1 MTKPAELKKNEI
13 YPARITGYTSEGAGV
28 CRIGERA
35 VFVPGTISG
44 EEWDVRIVRS
54 TSAAVW
60 GRGEA
65 LRAASPH
72 RAEPDCPVYPRCG
85 GCALRHMDY
94 EEERALK
101 LQRVNDALHRIG
113 KLSFSVSGIL
123 PAPEDA
129 RQRRKVIFNV
139 AEQNGRPVAGF
150 YRARSHDVVPVPDC
164 PAVPQAALACER
176 TVLDWMGREHIPVY
190 DEAARRDGVRHI
202 FYRSSHLS
210 EQAVLTLTASHSPGE
225 KALGILTDMLRECC
239 PEITGL
245 VLNRNT
251 ARGNTVLAGEFDTVW
266 GSDILTEGLCG
277 LTFTLSP
284 RSFFQVNP
292 PQAERLYE
300 AALGFAG
307 ITPGM
312 TALDLY
318 CGTGTIGLCMASRG
332 AKVIGAEVIPAAV
345 ENARDN
351 AQRNGLSESCEFL
364 CADAGEAAAELA
376 RRGIRPQVIV
386 VDPPRRGLDE
396 SVISHAVGM
405 APERIAYVS
414 CDPGTLARDLA
425 SFARQGY
432 APVDGIAVD
441 MFPRTS
447 HVETVVLL
455 SHKKPDGHINVK
467 VEFGEGEGKVP
478 LDNIAKRAESYK
490 PKERVTYKMIK
501 EYIEAKYGF
510 KVHTAYIAEVKRDL
524 GLPMYDAPNAVEE
537 LKQPRKHPTA
547 EKVEAI
553 KDALKHFEVI

>member
-35 VFVPGTISG
+35 VFVPGTIVG

-94 EEERALK
+94 EEELALK

-176 TVLDWMGREHIPVY
+176 TVLDWMEREHIPVY

-396 SVISHAVGM
+396 SVISLAVGM
-405 APERIAYVS
+405 APERIVYVS

-447 HVETVVLL
+447 HVETVCLL
-455 SHKKPDGHINVK
+455 SKLQSKEHITYRDRSEDGRDGFD
-467 VEFGEGEGKVP
+467 FGRE
-478 LDNIAKRAESYK
+478 
-490 PKERVTYKMIK
+490 
-501 EYIEAKYGF
+501 
-510 KVHTAYIAEVKRDL
+510 
-524 GLPMYDAPNAVEE
+524 
-537 LKQPRKHPTA
+537 
-547 EKVEAI
+547 
-553 KDALKHFEVI
+553 

>member
-1 MTKPAELKKNEI
+1 MTKPAELKKNDI

-35 VFVPGTISG
+35 VFVPGAIAG

-94 EEERALK
+94 EEELSLK

-113 KLSFSVSGIL
+113 KLDFSVSGIL
-123 PAPEDA
+123 PALEDA
-129 RQRRKVIFNV
+129 LRRRKVIFNV
-139 AEQNGRPVAGF
+139 AEQNGHPVAGF

-164 PAVPQAALACER
+164 PAVPQAALKCER
-176 TVLDWMGREHIPVY
+176 TVLEWMEREHIPVY
-190 DEAARRDGVRHI
+190 DEAAKRDGVRHI
-202 FYRSSHLS
+202 FYRSSHLT
-210 EQAVLTLTASHSPGE
+210 EDAVLTLTASRSPGE
-225 KALGILTDMLRECC
+225 KALGVLADMLRDRC
-239 PEITGL
+239 PDVSGL

-332 AKVIGAEVIPAAV
+332 ARVIGAEVIPAAV
-345 ENARDN
+345 ENARSN
-351 AQRNGLSESCEFL
+351 AQRNGLSGQCEFL

-376 RRGIRPQVIV
+376 KRGIRPQVIV

-405 APERIAYVS
+405 QPERIVYVS

-447 HVETVVLL
+447 HVETVVQLVR
-455 SHKKPDGHINVK
+455 KKAGH
-467 VEFGEGEGKVP
+467 
-478 LDNIAKRAESYK
+478 
-490 PKERVTYKMIK
+490 
-501 EYIEAKYGF
+501 
-510 KVHTAYIAEVKRDL
+510 
-524 GLPMYDAPNAVEE
+524 
-537 LKQPRKHPTA
+537 
-547 EKVEAI
+547 
-553 KDALKHFEVI
+553 

>member
-1 MTKPAELKKNEI
+1 MTIPSELKKNEI

-35 VFVPGTISG
+35 VFVPGTIVG

-60 GRGEA
+60 GRGET
-65 LRAASPH
+65 LRSPSPH
-72 RAEPDCPVYPRCG
+72 RAKPDCPAYPRCG

-94 EEERALK
+94 EEELSLK

-113 KLSFSVSGIL
+113 KLGFSVSGIL

-150 YRARSHDVVPVPDC
+150 YRARSHEVVPVPDC
-164 PAVPQAALACER
+164 PAAPKEALACAQ
-176 TVLDWMGREHIPVY
+176 TVLDWMEREHIPVY
-190 DEAARRDGVRHI
+190 DEAAKRDGVRHI
-202 FYRSSHLS
+202 FYRSSHLT
-210 EQAVLTLTASHSPGE
+210 EKAVLTLTASRSPGE
-225 KALGILTDMLRECC
+225 KALGILTDMLRERC
-239 PEITGL
+239 PDVTGL

-266 GSDILTEGLCG
+266 GSEVLTEGLCG

-300 AALGFAG
+300 AALGYAG

-332 AKVIGAEVIPAAV
+332 ARVIGAEVIPAAV

-351 AQRNGLSESCEFL
+351 AE
-364 CADAGEAAAELA
+364 
-376 RRGIRPQVIV
+376 I
-386 VDPPRRGLDE
+386 
-396 SVISHAVGM
+396 
-405 APERIAYVS
+405 
-414 CDPGTLARDLA
+414 
-425 SFARQGY
+425 
-432 APVDGIAVD
+432 
-441 MFPRTS
+441 
-447 HVETVVLL
+447 
-455 SHKKPDGHINVK
+455 
-467 VEFGEGEGKVP
+467 
-478 LDNIAKRAESYK
+478 
-490 PKERVTYKMIK
+490 
-501 EYIEAKYGF
+501 
-510 KVHTAYIAEVKRDL
+510 
-524 GLPMYDAPNAVEE
+524 
-537 LKQPRKHPTA
+537 
-547 EKVEAI
+547 
-553 KDALKHFEVI
+553 